1 MMRNPD
7 HHGELSELPMRDEAN
22 RGERRTR
29 SEVSAEGAVHVFEDH
44 RNEPSDT
51 ASSVQRTVRALNRDG
66 NEAEGPLEAYALQ
79 QAVVASLGKTALA
92 GAPLEDLFNEAVC
105 LVHRTLGVDY
115 VGLVEFL
122 PASEELLVRAKAGW
136 TREME
141 HRRRFPA
148 GPNSHAG
155 YTMMVNA
162 PVIVTD
168 RATDTRFESKLFRPS
183 EVTSG
188 VAVMVPGRER
198 PFGVLGAHTRLRREF
213 THDDANFLQAIA
225 NTLGL
230 AIEKESTESELRKRE
245 GYFRTLIENS
255 SDLITVLDPN
265 GRIMFESP
273 SIERVAGWRVEER
286 VGRDGAD
293 FFHPDE
299 KASVVEM
306 LGKIIAHPGD
316 VAALRCRLLHK
327 NGSWIHL
334 DCLARAIRDPNGQSC
349 VLGNARDITGSER
362 ALEDLRQSEMRFR
375 GIFDGSLDGIVLTNL
390 DDALIADVN
399 QAYTRIFGYSR
410 AETIGKSSLELGIW
424 ANRDD
429 GLHVARTLRHK
440 GAIENFEL
448 DMRACD
454 GRIVP
459 TLLSSQMVDLGG
471 RRCIVTIVRDIT
483 ERRKDAIVLA
493 KARDA
498 ALESSRLKSAFLANM
513 SHEIRTPLNVILGYT
528 DLIGEHLAEGGDNS
542 VADFLAAIHRAGKRL
557 LDTIRR
563 VLDYSRLE
571 AGGFEPDPSPV
582 DLVPIIKARVQECQP
597 AADEKGV
604 ALEIVVERDTGEG
617 AVVQFDQYCLSG
629 ALDQILQNAVKFTD
643 HGSIVVRL
651 FRDEQGLA
659 LEVRDTGIGIDNA
672 YLSRIFQPF
681 SQEQTSH
688 TRSFE
693 GVGLGLALAHRFVAL
708 NGGSLSVASRKGEG
722 STFTIRFGLSA
733 QGSPTIFPPD

>member
-1 MMRNPD
+1 MHNPD
-7 HHGELSELPMRDEAN
+7 YRREISESPARDEAN
-22 RGERRTR
+22 RGERQTR
-29 SEVSAEGAVHVFEDH
+29 SEVSAEGAVQVFEDH
-44 RNEPSDT
+44 RNKPLDT
-51 ASSVQRTVRALNRDG
+51 ASSVQRTVRALNRAAND
-66 NEAEGPLEAYALQ
+66 AEGPLEAYALQ
-79 QAVVASLGKTALA
+79 QAVVATLGKTALA
-92 GAPLEDLFNEAVC
+92 GASLADLFNEAVR
-105 LVHRTLGVDY
+105 LVHHTLGVDY

-122 PASEELLVRAKAGW
+122 PASEELLVRANAGW
-136 TREME
+136 SREME
-141 HRRRFPA
+141 SRRRFPA

-155 YTMMVNA
+155 YTLMVNA

-188 VAVMVPGRER
+188 VAVMVPGREH

-230 AIEKESTESELRKRE
+230 AIEKAGTESELRKRE
-245 GYFRTLIENS
+245 SYFRTLIENA
-255 SDLITVLDPN
+255 SDLITVLDLN
-265 GRIMFESP
+265 GNIMFESP
-273 SIERVAGWRVEER
+273 SIERLAGWKPEER
-286 VGRDGAD
+286 IGRNSSD

-299 KASVVEM
+299 REM
-306 LGKIIAHPGD
+306 IAGAIGKTIADPDGLTT
-316 VAALRCRLLHK
+316 LRCRLLHK
-327 NGSWIHL
+327 NGSWVL
-334 DCLARAIRDPNGQSC
+334 FDCLARAIRDPGGIPC
-349 VLGNARDITGSER
+349 VLANSRDITGSER
-362 ALEDLRQSEMRFR
+362 ALEELRQGESRFR
-375 GIFDGSLDGIVLTNL
+375 GIFDGSLDGIVITNL
-390 DDALIADVN
+390 DDASIADVN

-410 AETIGKSSLELGIW
+410 EETIGKTSVALGLW
-424 ANRDD
+424 TNPDD
-429 GLHVARTLRHK
+429 GMYIVRTLRAK
-440 GAIENFEL
+440 GWIENFEV

-459 TLLSSQMVDLGG
+459 TLLSSQVVDLGG
-471 RRCIVTIVRDIT
+471 RRCIVSIARDIT

-542 VADFLAAIHRAGKRL
+542 QDDFLAAIHRAGKRL

-582 DLVPIIKARVQECQP
+582 DLVPIIKARVQECLP

-604 ALEIVVERDTGEG
+604 ALEIVVEQGMGEG
-617 AVVQFDQYCLSG
+617 AVVHFDQYCLSG

-643 HGSIVVRL
+643 HGSILVRL
-651 FRDEQGLA
+651 FHDEQGLA
-659 LEVRDTGIGIDNA
+659 LEVRDTGIGIDSA

-681 SQEQTSH
+681 TQEQTSH

-708 NGGSLSVASRKGEG
+708 NGGLLSVASRKGEG
-722 STFTIRFGLSA
+722 STFTIRLGASIET
-733 QGSPTIFPPD
+733 SPPIFPPD